1 MVNGS
6 PSAGWTLDSAPNPGT
21 IAPTMGA
28 PADSLATAL
37 FGKTRRNVLGLLL
50 LDAETNLHLREIVR
64 RTGGGQGAVQ
74 RELEHLCAAG
84 IVRREGQARAIT
96 YRANADSP
104 VFDELRRLL
113 AKTVGVAEQL
123 RRALAPLQP
132 AIEIAFIYG
141 SYARESEL
149 RAGSDIDLMVIG
161 TASFGDVVE
170 HTAAVQNA
178 LGREVNPTVYTP
190 AEYSQRVRDGHHFLT
205 DVTKQPKLFLIG
217 SAYELERLGDVRV
230 GDSPRADARRDT
242 RAAGRRRS

>member
-1 MVNGS
+1 
-6 PSAGWTLDSAPNPGT
+6 
-21 IAPTMGA
+21 MGA

-50 LDAETNLHLREIVR
+50 LDATTRLHLREIVR

-84 IVRREGQARAIT
+84 IVVREGQGRAIT

-113 AKTVGVAEQL
+113 AKTVGVAERL
-123 RRALAPLQP
+123 RRALAPLQA
-132 AIEIAFIYG
+132 AIDIAFIYG
-141 SYARESEL
+141 SYAQNAEFRP
-149 RAGSDIDLMVIG
+149 GSDIDLMVIG

-170 HTAAVQNA
+170 HTAAVQSD

-190 AEYSQRVRDGHHFLT
+190 AEFSRRLREGHHFLT
-205 DVTKQPKLFLIG
+205 DVAKHSKLFLIG
-217 SAYELERLGDVRV
+217 SVHELERLGEVRV
-230 GDSPRADARRDT
+230 GDNPRANARRDT